1 MIEKPKCKLVGE
13 DGNVFCII
21 ARVAKALKNAGMKN
35 EAVEFKNKAFNSK
48 SYDEVIRLAMEYT
61 DVE

>member
-21 ARVAKALKNAGMKN
+21 ARVAKALKNAGVMDPSVTSPCILDLICVIANSRMK
-35 EAVEFKNKAFNSK
+35 A
-48 SYDEVIRLAMEYT
+48 
-61 DVE
+61 